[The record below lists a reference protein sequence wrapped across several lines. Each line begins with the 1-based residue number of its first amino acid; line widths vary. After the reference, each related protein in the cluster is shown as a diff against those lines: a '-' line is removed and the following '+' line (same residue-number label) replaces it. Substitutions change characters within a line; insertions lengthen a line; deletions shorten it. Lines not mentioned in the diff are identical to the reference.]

1 VDKLNS
7 NDLKLL
13 VDRNRHWIERGSV
26 ADYIPEL
33 KNAKKEALGIC
44 AMDLEGNIYS
54 AGDVKEPFTIQS
66 ISKVIN
72 LIALLEDCPIE
83 QVLSK
88 ISFEPTADGFN
99 DITSLETK
107 NENKP
112 LNPMINSGAIV
123 VVSMLKG
130 TCGDEKYQRALE
142 LFKKMSHNYDLT
154 YNKAVYESE
163 KATASRNRALAYYMM
178 STGVLEGDVEDILDA
193 YFKLCSLEVNCED
206 LAKIGAVLANDGVS
220 PITGEII
227 TSKKIAKTVKAV
239 MGTCGMYDASGDVA
253 VSVGIPSKSGVGG
266 GIMSSVP
273 KKMGIGIFGPSLD
286 KKGNSIAGL
295 ELLSEVSETFDLGI
309 Y

>member
-1 VDKLNS
+1 MDYLNS
-7 NDLKLL
+7 NDLKVLL
-13 VDRNRHWIERGSV
+13 DTNRHWIERGMV

-33 KNAKKEALGIC
+33 KKARKDALGIC
-44 AMDLEGNIYS
+44 IMDLYGNFYS
-54 AGDVKEPFTIQS
+54 AGDVEEPFTIQS

-83 QVLSK
+83 KVLSK

-112 LNPMINSGAIV
+112 LNPMINSGAIIV
-123 VVSMLKG
+123 ISMLNGKG
-130 TCGDEKYQRALE
+130 GEEKYQRALQ
-142 LFKKMSHNYDLT
+142 LFKKISGNDKLT
-154 YNKAVYESE
+154 YNKKVYESE
-163 KATASRNRALAYYMM
+163 KQTASRNRALAYYMM

-193 YFKLCSLEVNCED
+193 YFKLCSLEVNCKD
-206 LAKIGAVLANDGVS
+206 LARIGAVLANDGIS

-227 TSKKIAKTVKAV
+227 TTKQIARTVKAV

-253 VSVGIPSKSGVGG
+253 VNVGVPSKSGVGG

-273 KKMGIGIFGPSLD
+273 RRMGVGIFGPALD
-286 KKGNSIAGL
+286 SKGNSIAGL
-295 ELLSEVSETFDLGI
+295 KLLSELSQTFDLGI